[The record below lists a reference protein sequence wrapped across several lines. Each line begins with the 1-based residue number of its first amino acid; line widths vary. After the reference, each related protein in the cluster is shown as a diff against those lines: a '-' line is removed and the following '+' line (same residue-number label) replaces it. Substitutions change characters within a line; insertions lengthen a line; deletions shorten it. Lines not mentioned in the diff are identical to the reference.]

1 MLSFIVGLCTNFR
14 RQHGFAPNVLYV
26 SQEQFQRLRDD
37 LEGLHDYER
46 IRDRLGM
53 DIMISEEVLH
63 PRVGWIT
70 GASRLA
76 EAS

>member
-1 MLSFIVGLCTNFR
+1 MLSFIVRLCNSFR
-14 RQHGFAPNVLYV
+14 REHGFAPNVLYLNAEHYEQLR
-26 SQEQFQRLRDD
+26 SQLDESS
-37 LEGLHDYER
+37 DYEMLR
-46 IRDRLGM
+46 ARLGM
-53 DIMISEEVLH
+53 DIMVSEDVLH

>member
-1 MLSFIVGLCTNFR
+1 MLSFIVGLCSTFR
-14 RQHGFAPNVLYV
+14 KQHGFAPNVLYV
-26 SQEQFQRLRDD
+26 NQTHFNRLRDD

-53 DIMISEEVLH
+53 DIMVVDDVLH

-70 GASRLA
+70 GATRLA
-76 EAS
+76 KAS